1 MTAMHYGTLTEGRN
15 HFPELLDAAEAGRP
29 ATVTRGAHRA
39 AVVDAARLQRAL
51 GMLVPA
57 AEMVAEGGGW
67 SVFIRGLPLA
77 ADGGSV
83 TEALEEMVLV
93 LREYS
98 EDWSERLLHAPN
110 HSANWGLVQFVDLS
124 TDTQLMDWLTGQ

>member
-1 MTAMHYGTLTEGRN
+1 
-15 HFPELLDAAEAGRP
+15 
-29 ATVTRGAHRA
+29 
-39 AVVDAARLQRAL
+39 
-51 GMLVPA
+51 MLVPA

-93 LREYS
+93 LRVYS